1 MQVIHNKNNNELQTF
16 GINCKFRKL
25 IKQDKVGQNKNFFDV
40 YNADYFCVKTECV
53 RTCRFENCPDCKRD

>member
-1 MQVIHNKNNNELQTF
+1 MQVIHNTNNNELQTF

-25 IKQDKVGQNKNFFDV
+25 IKQDRLGKNKNSFDV

-53 RTCRFENCPDCKRD
+53 RTCRFENCPYCKD